1 MRHLTVVLLAGAVLT
16 LGACQSGMDMAS
28 WYMPVVDPG
37 QTDPSKYNAD
47 IQVCRQI
54 AAAKYDEYQGR
65 QTREIFAG
73 ALAGALTGAVAG

>member
-16 LGACQSGMDMAS
+16 LGACQSGWTWRVGICPWWTRAR
-28 WYMPVVDPG
+28 P
-37 QTDPSKYNAD
+37 THPSTTPTSRS
-47 IQVCRQI
+47 V
-54 AAAKYDEYQGR
+54 KYDEYQGR

>member
-1 MRHLTVVLLAGAVLT
+1 
-16 LGACQSGMDMAS
+16 
-28 WYMPVVDPG
+28 MPVVDPG

>member
-1 MRHLTVVLLAGAVLT
+1 MINRHAMIWGGV
-16 LGACQSGMDMAS
+16 
-28 WYMPVVDPG
+28 YF
-37 QTDPSKYNAD
+37 
-47 IQVCRQI
+47 